1 MQVAEES
8 EWRRTEQVPEKMK
21 LFSPYREAWG
31 EVRRRKETGIH
42 WALDVC
48 SHRPP
53 DLTNG
58 SWVSGLGHLTM
69 SCLLLLL
76 IFWFLWI
83 QIWVSMY
90 IFLDGP
96 KSRGAKKARGR
107 GSFWVGESR
116 KNGRECECC
125 LSKRVGAC
133 GYHSNHRMQARSQ
146 FHVYV
151 YWTYYYLP
159 STLYFKKQCSCSLI
173 VPTPVF
179 LPWES
184 QWRGGL
190 VGCRLWGC
198 TESDTTE
205 AT

>member
-151 YWTYYYLP
+151 
-159 STLYFKKQCSCSLI
+159 TLKKKKKSKCLSFSWVFSITAIDKSLS
-173 VPTPVF
+173 F
-179 LPWES
+179 
-184 QWRGGL
+184 
-190 VGCRLWGC
+190 CH
-198 TESDTTE
+198 
-205 AT
+205 

>member
-107 GSFWVGESR
+107 GSFWVSESR

-133 GYHSNHRMQARSQ
+133 GYHSNHRMQTRSQ

-151 YWTYYYLP
+151 
-159 STLYFKKQCSCSLI
+159 TLKKKKSKCLLFSWVFSVTAIDKSLS
-173 VPTPVF
+173 F
-179 LPWES
+179 
-184 QWRGGL
+184 
-190 VGCRLWGC
+190 CH
-198 TESDTTE
+198 
-205 AT
+205 